1 MGKQKQPASRR
12 RVRSGADPEEADRCS
27 TSSCSVSMG
36 SAAGGEEDDDDEE
49 DEESH
54 QVILQPGLPT
64 KNYWTLFL
72 DLL

>member
-1 MGKQKQPASRR
+1 MGKQKPPSSRR
-12 RVRSGADPEEADRCS
+12 RVRSGADPEEAADRCS

-54 QVILQPGLPT
+54 QVILQLGLLT
-64 KNYWTLFL
+64 KTLFL

>member
-1 MGKQKQPASRR
+1 MGKQKPPSSRR

-36 SAAGGEEDDDDEE
+36 SAAGGEEDDDDDEE

-54 QVILQPGLPT
+54 LVT
-64 KNYWTLFL
+64 
-72 DLL
+72 